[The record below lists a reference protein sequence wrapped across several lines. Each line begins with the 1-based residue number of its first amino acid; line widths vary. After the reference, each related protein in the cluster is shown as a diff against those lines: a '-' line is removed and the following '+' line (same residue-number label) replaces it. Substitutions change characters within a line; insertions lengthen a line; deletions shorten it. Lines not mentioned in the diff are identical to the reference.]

1 MQKNTAL
8 TKKGHF
14 FKIAICGKSRQS
26 PVVSF
31 PPMNPSPS
39 GDEELRIV
47 QRDTPPP
54 RLLETAASESDQ
66 PKLSTGS
73 VDSGPPPPQG
83 GRLTFVGSILLIGIA
98 FTVGLSYLLEK
109 RWLHHSSVVSSE
121 TTSQSGQANE
131 EAEAA
136 AGGATLTSDLFHVTA
151 ISLGSTRLAIVNGK
165 KVAEG
170 ETVVVSTASGPA
182 TVRVAKIEDGVV
194 HFVHGRERI
203 DVQVNSSVAQKNP
216 L

>member
-1 MQKNTAL
+1 
-8 TKKGHF
+8 
-14 FKIAICGKSRQS
+14 
-26 PVVSF
+26 
-31 PPMNPSPS
+31 MNPSPA

-47 QRDTPPP
+47 QRDRPPP
-54 RLLETAASESDQ
+54 RLVETAGSENDQ
-66 PKLSTGS
+66 SKLGAAP

-83 GRLTFVGSILLIGIA
+83 GRLTFVGSILLIAIA

-109 RWLHHSSVVSSE
+109 QWLHRSTTVSSDTTLPPVEATGE
-121 TTSQSGQANE
+121 T
-131 EAEAA
+131 EAG
-136 AGGATLTSDLFHVTA
+136 AGGATIQSDLFHVTA

-170 ETVVVSTASGPA
+170 DTVVVSTSSGPA

-194 HFVHGRERI
+194 HLVYGRDRI
-203 DVQVNSSVAQKNP
+203 DVKVNAGVAQKNP